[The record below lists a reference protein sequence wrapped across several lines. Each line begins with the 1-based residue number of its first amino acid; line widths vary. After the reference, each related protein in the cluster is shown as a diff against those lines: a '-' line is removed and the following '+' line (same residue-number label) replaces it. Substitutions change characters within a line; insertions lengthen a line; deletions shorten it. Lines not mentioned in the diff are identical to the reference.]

1 MRYQRETLLAAAEA
15 ALKASHDNQ
24 RVKHTESERKR
35 AAEVKAWSEVY
46 SAAWT
51 RAART
56 IARKLRAGEPIL
68 SGDLPHELGRSHS
81 VATFSPNPLEKYT
94 PWTPPE
100 LGALIQVLHLVSDD
114 EVTTAALRDLGIT
127 SATLRTCADYMAAG
141 TVRA

>member
-1 MRYQRETLLAAAEA
+1 MRYQRKTLLAAAEA
-15 ALKASHDNQ
+15 ALKASHDQQ
-24 RVKHTESERKR
+24 RIKHTESERKR
-35 AAEVKAWSEVY
+35 STEVKAWNEVY
-46 SAAWT
+46 SAAWA

-68 SGDLPHELGRSHS
+68 SADLPRELGRSH
-81 VATFSPNPLEKYT
+81 VTATFLQEPLAPYS

-127 SATLRTCADYMAAG
+127 SSTLRTCADYMAAG